1 VCYANE
7 LYRFFNQVINGF
19 YRMKIPFSP
28 PYIDEDIK
36 REVLEALDS
45 GWITSGPK
53 VLALEKLVAQQVGI
67 NHVAC
72 CNSATSGLMLLLH
85 WYGVTRGDEV
95 IIPAYT
101 YAATALVVMHLG
113 ATPVLVDSGPDFNID
128 VKKIRDK
135 ITPKTKAIIPVDI
148 AGWPCDYDQLKE
160 IISEPQVKSRFK
172 PATSNQQQ
180 LGRILILAD
189 AAHSIGASY
198 HNKPIGTW
206 ADFTVFSFH
215 AVKNVT
221 TAEGGAMCVTLPEPF
236 NNEEVYKTLKLWS
249 LNGQTKD
256 ALAKTQG
263 AGWKYDIVYPGFK
276 MNMPD
281 ICAAIGLAQLR
292 KYQTV
297 ILPERKRVF
306 NQYVALFSKYEWA
319 QLPPQDTDE
328 KKSSYHLFAL
338 RINSISESQRDQMID
353 YITASGVSVNV
364 HFQPLPL
371 LTVFR
376 DRGYIILDYPIAHDS
391 YAREISLPIYPELDS
406 AKLEYIGK
414 SVVDAYHTI
423 T

>member
-1 VCYANE
+1 MSYQI
-7 LYRFFNQVINGF
+7 RQSISKTDK
-19 YRMKIPFSP
+19 MKIPFSP
-28 PYIDEDIK
+28 PYIDEDVK
-36 REVLEALDS
+36 REVLEALES

-67 NHVAC
+67 TNVAC

-113 ATPVLVDSGPDFNID
+113 ATPVLVDSGSDFNMD
-128 VKKIRDK
+128 VNQIRDK
-135 ITPKTKAIIPVDI
+135 ITSKTKVIMPVDI
-148 AGWPCDYDQLKE
+148 AGWPCNYKQ
-160 IISEPQVKSRFK
+160 ISDIVNEDEVKTRFN
-172 PATSNQQQ
+172 PVTSNQQQ

-198 HNKPIGTW
+198 YNKPIGNW

-221 TAEGGAMCVTLPEPF
+221 TAEGGAMCVNLPNPF
-236 NNEEVYKTLKLWS
+236 NNDDVYKTLKLWS

-256 ALAKTQG
+256 ALAKTNG

-281 ICAAIGLAQLR
+281 LGAAIGLAQLR
-292 KYQTV
+292 KYETH

-306 NQYVALFSKYEWA
+306 DQYVQHFSKYTWA
-319 QLPPQDTDE
+319 ELPPQNSE
-328 KKSSYHLFAL
+328 QKKSCYHLFAL
-338 RINSISESQRDQMID
+338 RIKGITETQRDKMIEQ
-353 YITASGVSVNV
+353 ITASGVSVNV

-371 LTVFR
+371 LTVFKA
-376 DRGYIILDYPIAHDS
+376 RGYKIEDYPNAYDC
-391 YAREISLPIYPELDS
+391 YAREISLPIYPELDET
-406 AKLEYIGK
+406 KVKYI
-414 SVVDAYHTI
+414 VDGVEAAYQTV